1 MQAFQSGPPPLAARQ
16 PFTWSGVAALAV
28 RPGIWGWC
36 WTLLVAL
43 ALGGAA
49 GRFAATAW
57 WPALDLAV
65 RQLPDSGE
73 IRGGRLY
80 WPTNVAAELVC
91 TPYLAVRVNPR
102 AAPAPGQAADVVIEL
117 LADEVS
123 VQSLF
128 GYWVFGY
135 PRDWGIALNRPE
147 VEPAWSAWRPHLSV
161 LVGAGVAVFGVWC
174 WAIVAL
180 VAAPVVRLLAALL
193 RRAVTLGGCWRLGMA
208 ALLPGGLVVAGGL
221 LLYAGHGFR
230 LLDFLVA
237 FGLAHL
243 VGPWL
248 ALGAV
253 WRLPRRRPV
262 SPFAEPAAEPAV
274 PAPESEEA
282 PATEPPADSPFAAPP
297 APQPAANPFAPPPAE
312 SAPAP
317 ETAPALESPPGASEV
332 SPEQPLNPS

>member
-1 MQAFQSGPPPLAARQ
+1 MQASPPGPLPLAARQ

-28 RPGIWGWC
+28 RPGMWGWC

-57 WPALDLAV
+57 LPALDLAV

-73 IRGGRLY
+73 IRTGRLY
-80 WPTNVAAELVC
+80 WPTNVATELVH
-91 TPYLAVRVNPR
+91 TAYLAVRVNPR
-102 AAPAPGQAADVVIEL
+102 AAPAPGRAADVVLEL

-135 PRDWGIALNRPE
+135 PRNWVIALNRPE

-161 LVGAGVAVFGVWC
+161 LVGTGVAAFGGVC
-174 WAIVAL
+174 WTLVAL
-180 VAAPVVRLLAALL
+180 VAAPGVRLLAALL
-193 RRAVTLGGCWRLGMA
+193 RRAVTLGGCWRLVMA

-248 ALGAV
+248 ALGAL

-262 SPFAEPAAEPAV
+262 SPFAEPASESVETPA
-274 PAPESEEA
+274 AA
-282 PATEPPADSPFAAPP
+282 PASESPFAAPP
-297 APQPAANPFAPPPAE
+297 APQPLENPIAAPPRVE
-312 SAPAP
+312 HSAAP
-317 ETAPALESPPGASEV
+317 ETASAPESPPEASRV
-332 SPEQPLNPS
+332 PPEQPLNPS

>member
-1 MQAFQSGPPPLAARQ
+1 
-16 PFTWSGVAALAV
+16 
-28 RPGIWGWC
+28 
-36 WTLLVAL
+36 LLVAL

-57 WPALDLAV
+57 LPALDLAV
-65 RQLPDSGE
+65 RQLLDSGE

-80 WPTNVAAELVC
+80 WPTNVASELVH
-91 TPYLAVRVNPR
+91 TPYLAARVNPR

-117 LADEVS
+117 LAEEVS

-135 PRDWGIALNRPE
+135 PRNWVIALNRPE
-147 VEPAWSAWRPHLSV
+147 VEPVWSAWRPHLSV
-161 LVGAGVAVFGVWC
+161 LVGAGCATFGVMC
-174 WAIVAL
+174 WAVVAL
-180 VAAPVVRLLAALL
+180 AAAPAVRLLAALL
-193 RRAVTLGGCWRLGMA
+193 RRAATLGGCWRLVLA
-208 ALLPGGLVVAGGL
+208 ALLPGGLIVAGGL

-253 WRLPRRRPV
+253 WRLPRRQAA
-262 SPFAEPAAEPAV
+262 SPFAAPAAESATPVPESDELPAAEP
-274 PAPESEEA
+274 PPESA
-282 PATEPPADSPFAAPP
+282 FAAPP
-297 APQPAANPFAPPPAE
+297 APQPADNPFATPPRVE
-312 SAPAP
+312 SAAAPDTAPAP
-317 ETAPALESPPGASEV
+317 ETPPGVAEV
-332 SPEQPLNPS
+332 SREQPLNPS

>member
-1 MQAFQSGPPPLAARQ
+1 MQAFHPGPPPPAARQ

-28 RPGIWGWC
+28 RPGMWGWC

-57 WPALDLAV
+57 LPALDLAV
-65 RQLPDSGE
+65 RQLPETGE
-73 IRGGRLY
+73 IHDGRLS
-80 WPTNVAAELVC
+80 WPTNIVVELVR
-91 TPYLAVRVNPR
+91 TPYLAAQVNPR
-102 AAPAPGQAADVVIEL
+102 AAPAPGPAADVVIEL

-135 PRDWGIALNRPE
+135 PRNWVIALNRPE
-147 VEPAWSAWRPHLSV
+147 VEPVWSAWRPHLSV
-161 LVGAGVAVFGVWC
+161 LVGAGVAAFGVGC
-174 WAIVAL
+174 WAVVAL
-180 VAAPVVRLLAALL
+180 VAAPGVRLLAALL
-193 RRAVTLGGCWRLGMA
+193 RRAATLGGCWRLVMA
-208 ALLPGGLVVAGGL
+208 ALLPGGLIVAGGL
-221 LLYAGHGFR
+221 WLYAGYGFR

-262 SPFAEPAAEPAV
+262 SPFAEPATEPTGS
-274 PAPESEEA
+274 APEA
-282 PATEPPADSPFAAPP
+282 
-297 APQPAANPFAPPPAE
+297 
-312 SAPAP
+312 
-317 ETAPALESPPGASEV
+317 APALESPSGAGEV
-332 SPEQPLNPS
+332 APEQPLNPS